1 MGYVTPIKGS
11 KLGGNMNRIMVTD
24 ITGTKYYGY
33 PKEST
38 ALSVTLKDTVVVRK
52 GHKPMKV
59 GECMVLRSEISKEI
73 AYTMGQ

>member
-1 MGYVTPIKGS
+1 
-11 KLGGNMNRIMVTD
+11 MNRLMITD
-24 ITGTKYYGY
+24 TTGTKYYGY

-52 GHKPMKV
+52 GHKPVKV
-59 GECMVLRSEISKEI
+59 GECMILRSEISKEI